1 MGGRHESPRMR
12 KVLLITVAVAAVALL
27 VAGAL
32 AIHRILE
39 KGRALTTITRVA
51 TIAQVCELTKPRET
65 GPDALVAAARAAG
78 ATLPSIYLKDGWD
91 HPIFVV
97 PNSGPKGPRS
107 YDVFACG
114 QRWPCSRANAD
125 FYVSSGKWVRHRYH
139 LPW

>member
-1 MGGRHESPRMR
+1 MR
-12 KVLLITVAVAAVALL
+12 KALLITAVVALVAA
-27 VAGAL
+27 GAA

-51 TIAQVCELTKPRET
+51 TIAQVCELTKPRAT

-78 ATLPSIYLKDGWD
+78 ATLPSNYLRDGWG

-97 PNSGPKGPRS
+97 SNSGTDKPRS

-114 QRWPCSRANAD
+114 QRWPCSRSNAA
-125 FYVSSGKWVRHRYH
+125 FYVSSGHWVRRRYH